1 MAGTTSGKKNWP
13 AVQTLLTVHSV
24 PKPTGTRGRVVNYP
38 DLPVPENCVG
48 LHVSGSNIQNTV
60 FPKLRP
66 IPKAPDCSI
75 WGSPSLTQS
84 KAMLTERV
92 TPENETFIR
101 SCHPSLAPAEHVSI
115 GTELDGR
122 CFWIRTMGS
131 KTGHSVQ
138 THVAG
143 WEVHFYP
150 QSKSTMFE
158 FIYRRIPDPL
168 NGGIVNPRRFL
179 SNADLDKLREA
190 YPESVG
196 ARILFTGTCT
206 VLYKDDSYLQSV
218 SLNHV
223 PSSFGGLLVLF
234 DVVSTTEYSGGAIE
248 PGSTIAALPDSE
260 YEYAS
265 VGLKLKLPGGLQAIT
280 VPTHP
285 FVKFL
290 ETRSPTT
297 LKIADWCLW
306 AKAQLLKYRPF
317 QWSQAISSFVSGSLS
332 QGNSSLGKKV
342 WVAGTRERVRMWTV
356 SNDIGYL

>member
-1 MAGTTSGKKNWP
+1 
-13 AVQTLLTVHSV
+13 
-24 PKPTGTRGRVVNYP
+24 
-38 DLPVPENCVG
+38 
-48 LHVSGSNIQNTV
+48 
-60 FPKLRP
+60 
-66 IPKAPDCSI
+66 
-75 WGSPSLTQS
+75 
-84 KAMLTERV
+84 MLTERV